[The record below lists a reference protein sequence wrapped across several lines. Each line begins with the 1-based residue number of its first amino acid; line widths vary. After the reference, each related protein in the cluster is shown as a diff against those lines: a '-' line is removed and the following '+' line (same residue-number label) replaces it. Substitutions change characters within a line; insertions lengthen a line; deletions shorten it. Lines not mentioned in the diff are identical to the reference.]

1 MTRILHTADWQIGR
15 QYGSFEPEDAA
26 ALADARFG
34 AVERLANLAATAGAD
49 AVLVAGDV
57 FDAQGVSP
65 RTIRRLF
72 NAMAGFSG
80 PWVMI
85 PGNHDAA
92 LAEGVWRLVQR
103 LEVLP
108 ANVHL
113 ALEPG
118 VVELAALKLAVL
130 CAPLT
135 QRHTHGDLT
144 DWFDQRETPAG
155 WLRIGMA
162 HGAVQGVLAD
172 DIDSANPIAA
182 HRATAARLDY
192 LALGDWHGC
201 KQIDG
206 RTWYSGTP
214 EPDRFKD
221 NDAGNVLLV
230 DLDGPGMPPRVTAH
244 RVARH
249 RWRQLRFD
257 VQVASDVQQ
266 VVAGL
271 AACAAGDVVEL
282 AVVGQV
288 DLVGHGQIS
297 AALGQAEGVLR
308 CLRTDLTGLRLMPTP
323 DDIAALQA
331 DGYLGEVITEL
342 RDTVGEQAACAQ
354 DALAI
359 LTALLADRQR
369 DAPARPLAGT
379 PTSTGVAG

>member
-34 AVERLANLAATAGAD
+34 AVERLANLAATTGVD
-49 AVLVAGDV
+49 VVLVAGDV

-92 LAEGVWRLVQR
+92 LAEGVWRLVER

-113 ALEPG
+113 ALVPG
-118 VVELAALKLAVL
+118 VVKLAELRLAVL

-135 QRHTHGDLT
+135 QRHTYGDLT
-144 DWFDQRETPAG
+144 DWFDHRETPEG

-162 HGAVQGVLAD
+162 HGAVQGVLAE

-182 HRATAARLDY
+182 DRATTARLDY
-192 LALGDWHGC
+192 LALGDWHGR
-201 KQIDG
+201 KEIDA

-221 NDAGNVLLV
+221 NDSGHALIIEI
-230 DLDGPGMPPRVTAH
+230 DAPGTMPRVATERTAK
-244 RVARH
+244 H

-257 VQVASDVQQ
+257 VQVDSDVDR
-266 VVAGL
+266 VIAGL
-271 AACAAGDVVEL
+271 TACDAGDVVEIE
-282 AVVGQV
+282 VVGHV
-288 DLVGHGQIS
+288 DLVGHGRIS
-297 AALGQAEGVLR
+297 AALGEAEGVLR
-308 CLRTDLTGLRLMPTP
+308 CLRSDLTGLRLMPTP

-342 RDTVGEQAACAQ
+342 RDTVGAEAACAQ

-359 LTALLADRQR
+359 LTTLLAERQR
-369 DAPARPLAGT
+369 DVVDRPAAGGPGT
-379 PTSTGVAG
+379 RAAT

>member
-1 MTRILHTADWQIGR
+1 MTKILHTADWQIGR

-34 AVERLANLAATAGAD
+34 AVERLAHLAVTTGVD

-80 PWVMI
+80 PWVVI

-92 LAEGVWRLVQR
+92 LAEGVWRLVER

-113 ALEPG
+113 ALVPG
-118 VVELAALKLAVL
+118 VVELADLRLAVL

-135 QRHTHGDLT
+135 QRHTYGDLT
-144 DWFDQRETPAG
+144 DWFDHHETPEG

-162 HGAVQGVLAD
+162 HGAVQGVLAE

-182 HRATAARLDY
+182 DRATTARLDY
-192 LALGDWHGC
+192 LALGDWHGR
-201 KQIDG
+201 KEIDA

-221 NDAGNVLLV
+221 NDSGHVLIIEI
-230 DLDGPGMPPRVTAH
+230 DAPGTMPRVATERIAK
-244 RVARH
+244 H

-257 VQVASDVQQ
+257 VQVDSDVDR
-266 VVAGL
+266 VIAGL
-271 AACAAGDVVEL
+271 TACDAGDVVEIE
-282 AVVGQV
+282 VVGHV
-288 DLVGHGQIS
+288 DLVGHGRIS
-297 AALGQAEGVLR
+297 SALGEAEGVLR
-308 CLRTDLTGLRLMPTP
+308 CLRSDLTGLRLMPTP

-354 DALAI
+354 DALTI
-359 LTALLADRQR
+359 LTTLLAERQR
-369 DAPARPLAGT
+369 DVAARPATAG
-379 PTSTGVAG
+379 AGAGAAP